1 MTLTNGPGITGGP
14 AVEVRELHRSYGDYE
29 AVRGISFTVARGE
42 LFALLGTNG
51 AGKTTTLEV
60 LEGYRAPSSG
70 TVRVLGLDPYTQGAL
85 VRRRSGVMLQ
95 EGGFFKELTVRE
107 TVDSWRSFVSGAR
120 PAAEVLDRVGLT
132 ERAGTRVAQLSGG
145 ERRRLDLALA
155 VLNTPELLF
164 LDEPTTGMDPEA
176 RRATW
181 RLVTELRAAGTTVL
195 LTTHY
200 LEEAQ
205 QLADRVAIMDRGR
218 LAAVGT
224 VEEVLS
230 GHGTRITF
238 PLPTGLTVSHLPSV
252 LGELPTMTD
261 GTVLYTATRT
271 APALAALHA
280 WAAGLGVELDGI
292 EVRNASLEDVFLEL
306 AHDKAETR

>member
-1 MTLTNGPGITGGP
+1 MTLTTGPGIPGEP
-14 AVEVRELHRSYGDYE
+14 AVEVHRLHRSYGEYE
-29 AVRGISFTVARGE
+29 AVRGVSFTVARGE

-60 LEGYRAPSSG
+60 LEGHRPPTSG
-70 TVRVLGLDPYTQGAL
+70 TVRVLGLDPYTEGTA
-85 VRRRSGVMLQ
+85 VRRRTGVMLQ

-107 TVDSWRSFVSGAR
+107 TVDAWRSFLSGAR
-120 PAAEVLDRVGLT
+120 PAGEVLERVGLT
-132 ERAGTRVAQLSGG
+132 GRSGTRVGQLSGG

-155 VLNTPELLF
+155 VLNAPELLF

-176 RRATW
+176 RRTTW
-181 RLVTELRAAGTTVL
+181 QLVEELRAAGTTVL

-224 VEEVLS
+224 VAQVLS

-238 PLPTGLTVSHLPSV
+238 PLPGGVTPAQLPSV
-252 LGELPTMTD
+252 LGESATVEN
-261 GTVLYTATRT
+261 GTVVYTAART
-271 APALAALHA
+271 GPALAVLHG
-280 WAAGLGVELDGI
+280 WATGLGVELDGI
-292 EVRNASLEDVFLEL
+292 EARNASLEDVFLDL
-306 AHDKAETR
+306 AHEGASTR